1 MTEAAGRDAIMAATR
16 RIAGS
21 ADHLGTLRH
30 AVIGASAQAEL
41 GAAYLS
47 LPDWDDA
54 AVPAFDAFRTEV
66 RAQWDVLASLG
77 LTMTVQDVDPY
88 DGPAALFADVDR
100 GRIAVMSTAST
111 GGHPYLSDADNDL
124 FRAVHDVLG
133 HTATRRGFDRH
144 GEEAAYR
151 AHAACFSPLAR
162 RALAVETRG
171 QNGALILSG
180 AFASQRVALLP
191 DRWVTLGAVAP
202 RTSAE
207 RDAARAQART
217 MHAAWGLS

>member
-1 MTEAAGRDAIMAATR
+1 MVATR

-21 ADHLGTLRH
+21 AAHLRSLRRT
-30 AVIGASAQAEL
+30 VIGASAQAEL

-47 LPDWDDA
+47 LPEWDDT
-54 AVPAFDAFRTEV
+54 AVPAFDAFRAEV
-66 RAQWDVLASLG
+66 RSQWDVLQSLG

-88 DGPAALFADVDR
+88 AGPAELFADVDR

-111 GGHPYLSDADNDL
+111 GGHPYLSNADNDL

-144 GEEAAYR
+144 GEEAAFR

-171 QNGALILSG
+171 QNAALIVSG

-191 DRWVTLGAVAP
+191 DRWITLGAVAP
-202 RTSAE
+202 RTTAE
-207 RDAARAQART
+207 AAAARAQSAT